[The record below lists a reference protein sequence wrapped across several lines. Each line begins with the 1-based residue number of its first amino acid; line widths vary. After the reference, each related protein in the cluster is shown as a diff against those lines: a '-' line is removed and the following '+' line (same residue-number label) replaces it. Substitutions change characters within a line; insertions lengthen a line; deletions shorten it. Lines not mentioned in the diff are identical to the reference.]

1 MLAIT
6 KTAGLSGICG
16 MEVTV
21 EASAERGLPAYHVI
35 GLGDT
40 AVKESAERVRGAI
53 LNSGFDVPEGQDNGQ
68 SVSRV
73 GAQKREPLRSGN
85 RRGYF
90 GDARL
95 VQ

>member
-53 LNSGFDVPEGQDNGQ
+53 LNSGFAYPMGRITVNLSPAWVRKMEAITLPA
-68 SVSRV
+68 SR
-73 GAQKREPLRSGN
+73 A
-85 RRGYF
+85 
-90 GDARL
+90 
-95 VQ
+95 

>member
-1 MLAIT
+1 MRYLTHKQKQTESSERKKERRNMLAIT

-53 LNSGFDVPEGQDNGQ
+53 LNSGF
-68 SVSRV
+68 
-73 GAQKREPLRSGN
+73 A
-85 RRGYF
+85 
-90 GDARL
+90 
-95 VQ
+95 